1 MITLANRVR
10 TLLGSAG
17 APVWYFYPQSWIQL
31 PVISWRESGNREFAQ
46 ADGGE
51 HLAELEYTV
60 DIWSR
65 GRHRRRNGLGPAPAR
80 LFGRSVRAV
89 DRLPSPLGALP
100 LRGRRGGQHLSMRR
114 NEHGNE
120 RTGNPFQIHAR
131 ERHAGDR
138 GPADVDRRDRAH
150 L

>member
-17 APVWYFYPQSWIQL
+17 APVWYFYPQSWVQL

-60 DIWSR
+60 DIWSDSPAKNAELASGIDAAMASATIR
-65 GRHRRRNGLGPAPAR
+65 PICSSRRPATITAR
-80 LFGRSVRAV
+80 RATAAW
-89 DRLPSPLGALP
+89 PT
-100 LRGRRGGQHLSMRR
+100 RRATSI
-114 NEHGNE
+114 NEE
-120 RTGNPFQIHAR
+120 
-131 ERHAGDR
+131 E
-138 GPADVDRRDRAH
+138 
-150 L
+150 

>member
-51 HLAELEYTV
+51 HLAGEL
-60 DIWSR
+60 
-65 GRHRRRNGLGPAPAR
+65 HARRERPDVVAAGIDAAMASAR
-80 LFGRSVRAV
+80 L
-89 DRLPSPLGALP
+89 
-100 LRGRRGGQHLSMRR
+100 
-114 NEHGNE
+114 
-120 RTGNPFQIHAR
+120 
-131 ERHAGDR
+131 
-138 GPADVDRRDRAH
+138 RRDYSADLFEPSTGCHHRSARYRCVADAAGNIYQ
-150 L
+150 